1 MSQSLAT
8 SHLTSNADHRM
19 LPHRWHATSYR
30 ISIISSLIM
39 TGCIGVFFIGV
50 AGWSPRVFY
59 IELGDLIV
67 TCILLTY
74 IWVQMGSLIL
84 VGARTKNQ
92 MWLDALTSMLPLFV
106 ILYVV
111 LQHHSGYV
119 VLSSF
124 QARTAWL
131 TVYTV
136 LLDVVIDLGVTVL
149 LSRQVV
155 EPAGEGIGSS

>member
-1 MSQSLAT
+1 
-8 SHLTSNADHRM
+8 
-19 LPHRWHATSYR
+19 
-30 ISIISSLIM
+30 M
-39 TGCIGVFFIGV
+39 TACIGVFFIGV
-50 AGWSPRVFY
+50 AGWSPPVFY
-59 IELGDLIV
+59 IELGDFIV

-84 VGARTKNQ
+84 VGAGTKNQ
-92 MWLDALTSMLPLFV
+92 MWLDALTSMLPLFL

-131 TVYTV
+131 TVYTM

-155 EPAGEGIGSS
+155 EPIGEGIGGS

>member
-39 TGCIGVFFIGV
+39 TACIGVFFIGV
-50 AGWSPRVFY
+50 AGWSPRAFY
-59 IELGDLIV
+59 IELGDFIV

-84 VGARTKNQ
+84 VGAGTKNQ
-92 MWLDALTSMLPLFV
+92 MWLDALTSMLPLFLLLSV
-106 ILYVV
+106 I
-111 LQHHSGYV
+111 LQHHSDSV

-124 QARTAWL
+124 QAKAAWVTA
-131 TVYTV
+131 YT
-136 LLDVVIDLGVTVL
+136 LGVTVL
-149 LSRQVV
+149 LSGQVV
-155 EPAGEGIGSS
+155 EVGGGGVG